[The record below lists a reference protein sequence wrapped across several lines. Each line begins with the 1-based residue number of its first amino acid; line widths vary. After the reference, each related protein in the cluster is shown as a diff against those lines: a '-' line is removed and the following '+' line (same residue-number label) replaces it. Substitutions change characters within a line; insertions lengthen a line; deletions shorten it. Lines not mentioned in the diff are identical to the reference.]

1 MPQDSKNALPS
12 EFGGEG
18 SQDYFKP
25 KGKQAFLARVTKI
38 TAVLF
43 FINACLLL
51 KFHYSLVYH
60 NNIAISRLLCYKS
73 HIKIYNYCI
82 FFE

>member
-1 MPQDSKNALPS
+1 MSNILMGVQVVLGILLVISIMPQDSNALPS

-18 SQDYFKP
+18 SQAYFKP

-43 FINACLLL
+43 L
-51 KFHYSLVYH
+51 
-60 NNIAISRLLCYKS
+60 
-73 HIKIYNYCI
+73 
-82 FFE
+82 